1 MGRRSNRLWIASL
14 LVAGMA
20 LLAGCVTVG
29 RDFPAQRV
37 AKLEIGSTTRE
48 QVRALFGQPWRT
60 GVEDGQPTWTYGHYH
75 YALLGNTRTRD
86 LVVRFDRQGV
96 VASYT
101 FSSTDPKD
109 EIR

>member
-1 MGRRSNRLWIASL
+1 MRRRLHGLRVAASL
-14 LVAGMA
+14 IVAMA
-20 LLAGCVTVG
+20 PLAGCMTVG

-48 QVRALFGQPWRT
+48 QVRDLFGQPWRM
-60 GVEDGQPTWTYGHYH
+60 GVEDGQPTWTYGHYR
-75 YALLGNTRTRD
+75 YTLLGNTRTRD
-86 LVVRFDRQGV
+86 LVVRFDSRGV
-96 VASYT
+96 VSSYT